1 MSLLTTLPTL
11 DGARIIVVDEDSEA
25 KYAESLITAWVPI
38 WKEKD
43 GREIN
48 VLRFSG
54 PKSSSRIYANSL
66 RGDKIEVH
74 DYYTFGLNEIDPYSD
89 KKLWEIVRVD
99 SFKQTSTVVL
109 DSLSSLLLYKS
120 LAETCRF
127 LSKLSTRV
135 TLVVCIYQRDFVWH
149 KIPSIKTLGTSYVRL
164 ESVASLKLG
173 GNLSYKA
180 LTSHCKS
187 GGSILQ
193 QAEIVEQNI
202 SSYEIQTE
210 MVGHKSDQKTSV
222 VQSKPSDKIQAS
234 FRIEMNDR
242 EMEQRNATPLP
253 YTLSA
258 PSSNESKIHYE
269 PDEIDDLDEEDPD
282 DDLDF

>member
-1 MSLLTTLPTL
+1 MSLLATLPTL
-11 DGARIIVVDEDSEA
+11 DGAKIIVVDEDSEA
-25 KYAESLITAWVPI
+25 KYAESLITAWVSI

-43 GREIN
+43 DREIN
-48 VLRFSG
+48 VLCFSG

-66 RGDKIEVH
+66 RRDEIKFH
-74 DYYTFGLNEIDPYSD
+74 DYYTFDLDEIDPYSD
-89 KKLWEIVRVD
+89 KKLWEIVRID
-99 SFKQTSTVVL
+99 SLKQTSTVVI

-127 LSKLSTRV
+127 LSKLSMRV
-135 TLVVCIYQRDFVWH
+135 MQVVCIYQRDFAWH
-149 KIPSIKTLGTSYVRL
+149 KIPSIKTLGTSYVCL

-173 GNLSYKA
+173 GDLSYKA

-187 GGSILQ
+187 GGGILQ

-202 SSYEIQTE
+202 SSYEIQTQK
-210 MVGHKSDQKTSV
+210 VGHKSAHKTSV
-222 VQSKPSDKIQAS
+222 VQSKSSDKIQAS

-253 YTLSA
+253 YTLPAVSL
-258 PSSNESKIHYE
+258 SESKIHYE